1 MNAIEKLLKSKYPD
15 YDLERYRYK
24 AGDIIRTEDGAMIV
38 VEYSA
43 IEHIQGYVIKRSL
56 VFREK
61 GPQRIEYTKLP
72 YYKKEKF
79 KSEEFKINKRLSWGL
94 YDIVKTDTMTVLL
107 TKNVRHQEFYGYV
120 LKSENEYYLNTH
132 IYLVNPFKDYVKE
145 G

>member
-72 YYKKEKF
+72 YYKK
-79 KSEEFKINKRLSWGL
+79 KSLR
-94 YDIVKTDTMTVLL
+94 VKNL
-107 TKNVRHQEFYGYV
+107 R
-120 LKSENEYYLNTH
+120 
-132 IYLVNPFKDYVKE
+132 
-145 G
+145 